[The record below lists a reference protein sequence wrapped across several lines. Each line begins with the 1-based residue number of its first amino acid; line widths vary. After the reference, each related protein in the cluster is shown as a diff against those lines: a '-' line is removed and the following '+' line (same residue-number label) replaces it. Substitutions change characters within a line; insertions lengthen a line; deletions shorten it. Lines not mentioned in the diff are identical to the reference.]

1 MDHEKL
7 TRKLLL
13 KIRNDD
19 TNIRN
24 SIISSLKQAQEY
36 LNIKESE
43 IATDDMSDLRIH
55 SYELLLS
62 NLRTIS
68 EEIGTAVTSPEI
80 FFKIARIDKTIL
92 DRIIEGNVK
101 LLTLA
106 NEINSI
112 TKTDFDISLVKEKT
126 VELRDT
132 FQERQKLFTTSKII
146 L

>member
-7 TRKLLL
+7 TRKSLL

-24 SIISSLKQAQEY
+24 SIIFSLKQAQEY
-36 LNIKESE
+36 LNTKESE
-43 IATDDMSDLRIH
+43 IATNDMFDSRIQ
-55 SYELLLS
+55 SYESLLS
-62 NLRTIS
+62 NLRTIA
-68 EEIGTAVTSPEI
+68 EEIGSAVTSPEI
-80 FFKIARIDKTIL
+80 FFKIARIDKSIL
-92 DRIIEGNVK
+92 DRIMEGNVK

-112 TKTDFDISLVKEKT
+112 SKTDFDISLVKEKT
-126 VELRDT
+126 TELRDT
-132 FQERQKLFTTSKII
+132 FEERQKLFTISKII